1 MMIPCS
7 KLSIQ
12 VCQEEIWRVVFSKH
26 SPWSRRPGL
35 QNLQNHCPW
44 SETCEKDFQAS
55 RWDFATETSFW
66 GGLVVT
72 EEQNNSEK
80 NVHNLMKLV
89 GLLDIFIKFPF
100 VNCRYIITFPYAKVL
115 NFLLLIFFFPT
126 RLSIRYLLT
135 AYFVSSI
142 NSETQFRICL
152 LVCILSERA
161 LDLSWRKDPHV
172 YSCFLN
178 FLYAKIFHCV
188 CKRKI
193 HNLLVS

>member
-1 MMIPCS
+1 M
-7 KLSIQ
+7 
-12 VCQEEIWRVVFSKH
+12 
-26 SPWSRRPGL
+26 
-35 QNLQNHCPW
+35 
-44 SETCEKDFQAS
+44 
-55 RWDFATETSFW
+55 
-66 GGLVVT
+66 T

-89 GLLDIFIKFPF
+89 GLLDIFIKSPF

-161 LDLSWRKDPHV
+161 LDLS
-172 YSCFLN
+172 
-178 FLYAKIFHCV
+178 
-188 CKRKI
+188 
-193 HNLLVS
+193 